1 MMVKYIFYFSYFLS
15 YFTAALVVVSLR
27 FPPYIISKLIVYSIY
42 IVNMFLLIYLL
53 GKDELGKTENETV
66 RALGG
71 LLVIIGF
78 FGLHKRKA
86 APTTQKLENLR
97 KNL

>member
-1 MMVKYIFYFSYFLS
+1 
-15 YFTAALVVVSLR
+15 
-27 FPPYIISKLIVYSIY
+27 
-42 IVNMFLLIYLL
+42 MFLLIYLL

-78 FGLHKRKA
+78 FGLA
-86 APTTQKLENLR
+86 
-97 KNL
+97 

>member
-27 FPPYIISKLIVYSIY
+27 FPYIISKLIVYSIY

-53 GKDELGKTENETV
+53 GKDELGK
-66 RALGG
+66 L
-71 LLVIIGF
+71 
-78 FGLHKRKA
+78 KM
-86 APTTQKLENLR
+86 KLSEHLEAC
-97 KNL
+97 L

>member
-27 FPPYIISKLIVYSIY
+27 FPYIISKLIVYSIY

-78 FGLHKRKA
+78 FGLA
-86 APTTQKLENLR
+86 
-97 KNL
+97 

>member
-15 YFTAALVVVSLR
+15 YFTAALVVVGLR
-27 FPPYIISKLIVYSIY
+27 FPYIISKLIVYSIY

-78 FGLHKRKA
+78 FGLA
-86 APTTQKLENLR
+86 
-97 KNL
+97 

>member
-1 MMVKYIFYFSYFLS
+1 MVKYIFYFSYFLS

-27 FPPYIISKLIVYSIY
+27 FPYIISKLIVYSIY

-78 FGLHKRKA
+78 FGLA
-86 APTTQKLENLR
+86 
-97 KNL
+97 